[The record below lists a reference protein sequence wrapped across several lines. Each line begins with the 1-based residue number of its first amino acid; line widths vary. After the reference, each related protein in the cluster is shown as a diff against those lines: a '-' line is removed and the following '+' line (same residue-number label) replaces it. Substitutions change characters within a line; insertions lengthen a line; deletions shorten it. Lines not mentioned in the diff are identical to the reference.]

1 MGSGEGT
8 AGCGRRRRRLRGLR
22 VPGGRASVC
31 SCDLLRDTAPR
42 TRSPSHGTCRPRG
55 AKPSRA
61 FVHPARGQGSQIQ
74 PRRAGRLAGERAHV
88 QGRMNGSASLT
99 TFAALGA
106 FGVCVRQGGGA
117 PPLTE
122 PDVRIMARAVG
133 HLPHRMNCHTK
144 RTARPGTPFASRGRM
159 QLPSLRTF
167 VLPLIAFATACGST
181 DPQDLDRG
189 PGSGSSSGT
198 APAPSGSS
206 TTPAPRTSTSPGP
219 ANPKPGASST
229 PTPSPSATP
238 STSPGAAL
246 CSPGGACNGL
256 RSCHDDTYVV
266 PGNGTCVLDCECR
279 ANTGTL
285 ECVLYNCN

>member
-206 TTPAPRTSTSPGP
+206 DIVRTWPITIATTTPATSQPFRPTS
-219 ANPKPGASST
+219 
-229 PTPSPSATP
+229 
-238 STSPGAAL
+238 
-246 CSPGGACNGL
+246 
-256 RSCHDDTYVV
+256 
-266 PGNGTCVLDCECR
+266 
-279 ANTGTL
+279 
-285 ECVLYNCN
+285 